1 MFWLFIPL
9 LQIKSHGFFL
19 YSSIYPLRYR
29 FTPSSYSSF
38 FLTTDP
44 KFYKSK
50 QTTVKL
56 ILFPTSS
63 QCTPTPTPYPLK
75 KLAVI
80 VELR

>member
-1 MFWLFIPL
+1 MFWLIIPL
-9 LQIKSHGFFL
+9 LQIKSHVFFCIHL
-19 YSSIYPLRYR
+19 FILRYR

-56 ILFPTSS
+56 IYFQPAANA
-63 QCTPTPTPYPLK
+63 PL
-75 KLAVI
+75 LQSLTR
-80 VELR
+80 LRS